1 MLPLEKPW
9 YQKLLVLALVLGVTG
24 GVWALIF
31 MGIINTGIGFFFGD
45 SGTGWLTGKWWWI
58 PLTALGGLIVAVLRK
73 IWKIQP
79 KVPGATELAHQ
90 GWIDTRT
97 APYWVAVSIVSLITG
112 ASLGPSFGLVVMAGA
127 FGSWLVTRLG
137 ITDEEAKQEYTLTGM
152 ASGLGG
158 AFAAP
163 LFATILA
170 FELSPTSKRN
180 YLAAFI
186 PELFGA
192 TVGFIIFFGV
202 TGSAILNSYPL
213 PAFEFH
219 YFHLLIGALLGV
231 LSAFVMIAFA
241 LINTLTSATF
251 ERISN
256 PLVRGSI
263 CGAFVG
269 LIAWALPLTAT
280 SGNSQLATELQIS
293 AALGAVFIAAVLIAK
308 MFAVALSQASGF
320 LGGMVFPMIFI
331 GGTSGLLVH
340 TIFPGIP
347 IALAVG
353 AMLAAVPGSYLTAP
367 VAMILI
373 ALGTI
378 GISLETIIPIGIA
391 VVTAHI
397 TVSLFQ
403 VFVAKKRGLESE
415 GEK

>member
-1 MLPLEKPW
+1 M
-9 YQKLLVLALVLGVTG
+9 
-24 GVWALIF
+24 
-31 MGIINTGIGFFFGD
+31 
-45 SGTGWLTGKWWWI
+45 
-58 PLTALGGLIVAVLRK
+58 VAVLRK

-79 KVPGATELAHQ
+79 EVPGATEIAQ
-90 GWIDTRT
+90 QAWIDTKT

-112 ASLGPSFGLVVMAGA
+112 ASLGPSFGLVVMAGG
-127 FGSWLVTRLG
+127 FGSWLVTRLK
-137 ITDEEAKQEYTLTGM
+137 IPDEEAKQEYTLTGM

-163 LFATILA
+163 LFATVLA
-170 FELSPTSKRN
+170 TELSPTSKRN

-202 TGSAILNSYPL
+202 TGSAILGSYPL
-213 PAFEFH
+213 PPFEFR

-231 LSAFVMIAFA
+231 FSALVMIVFA
-241 LINTLTSATF
+241 LINRVTSATF

-263 CGAFVG
+263 GGAFVG

-280 SGNSQLATELQIS
+280 GGSTQLATELQIS

-308 MFAVALSQASGF
+308 MFAVALSQTSGF

-340 TIFPGIP
+340 TIFPEIP

-378 GISLETIIPIGIA
+378 GISLESVIPIGIA

-403 VFVAKKRGLESE
+403 TFVIRK
-415 GEK
+415 